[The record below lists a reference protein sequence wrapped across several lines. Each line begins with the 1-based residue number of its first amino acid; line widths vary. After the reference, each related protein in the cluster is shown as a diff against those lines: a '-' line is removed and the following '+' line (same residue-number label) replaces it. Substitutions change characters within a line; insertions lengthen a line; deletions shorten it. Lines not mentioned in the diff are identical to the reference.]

1 MCFRKEPEYGGKFRK
16 HPSLGFSKSIKE
28 YLRNKDFEKYSSL
41 KKFQEDRDL
50 SDLEILPRLVIAK
63 KSVFRK
69 FLYKNF
75 ETMPTYVSL

>member
-16 HPSLGFSKSIKE
+16 HPSLGFSKNVKK

-41 KKFQEDRDL
+41 KIFREDKNL
-50 SDLEILPRLVIAK
+50 SDLEIFTQTGDFE

-75 ETMPTYVSL
+75 ETMPT